1 MVTNHSLM
9 LARRLTVICML
20 ASPFLVGSVPSTAA
34 APLCVP
40 GTETVD
46 RCEAWEA
53 VYNNEAAESAGAFD
67 HAGDVAASPD
77 GKTVFVTGRS
87 WDAATGRLKAATV
100 AYNAET
106 GAQLWV
112 DRYEGAEPEND
123 YLSSLAV
130 SPDGSTVYVTGVE
143 GMNPVGEIGDYLTVA
158 YDAGSGGRLWTAT
171 YDSPAAGDQDEEA
184 HRVAVSPDGRWV
196 YVTGQT
202 GSQHSNADVATIAY
216 EAQTGEEAWTV
227 EFSREPGQGEDIGV
241 DLVATDDAV
250 YVAGAMG
257 TRIAA
262 MKIGAG
268 DPDTNSD
275 AGRVLWSTAEHRGYG
290 YWIALS
296 PDGSRVFVSGSDQ
309 TPTNATLGP
318 DWDYATIALDSA
330 TGEEVWM
337 STYTSPDKGLDVPYG
352 HALSPAG
359 DRIYVTGRAQGTA
372 GVFDGD
378 YATVAFDTATGTRLW
393 VTRFSIPGTLFE
405 TGADVAVSS
414 DGSRVY
420 VTGGST
426 AWSGHGDA
434 ITQAYNANTGDVV
447 WSARNNATPDRAESG
462 WRLVIAGSRLVV
474 GGSTDY
480 TIDQTDP
487 LDQQPGS
494 NRTDYLV
501 FAYDLP

>member
-1 MVTNHSLM
+1 MQS
-9 LARRLTVICML
+9 RRLSLLTLSSLLLVAGL
-20 ASPFLVGSVPSTAA
+20 AYPSSAE
-34 APLCVP
+34 PLCLP
-40 GTETVD
+40 GTETLD

-53 VYNNEAAESAGAFD
+53 IYNNQAAESAGAFD
-67 HAGDVAASPD
+67 YAGDVAASPD
-77 GKTVFVTGRS
+77 GTTVFVTGRS
-87 WDAATGRLKAATV
+87 WDAATSRLKAATV

-106 GAQLWV
+106 GAQIWV

-130 SPDGSTVYVTGVE
+130 SPDGSTLYVTGVE

-158 YDAGSGGRLWTAT
+158 YDAGSGQRRWTAT
-171 YDSPAAGDQDEEA
+171 YDSPAEGDQDEEA

-216 EAQTGEEAWTV
+216 DAQTGEETWAT
-227 EFSREPGQGEDIGV
+227 EFSRVPGEGEDIGV

-257 TRIAA
+257 SRIAA

-268 DPDTNSD
+268 DPDTDPD
-275 AGRVLWSTAEHRGYG
+275 AGQVLWSTADRRGYG

-318 DWDYATIALDSA
+318 DWDYATLALDSA
-330 TGEEVWM
+330 TGQEVWM

-352 HALSPAG
+352 HALSPSG
-359 DRIYVTGRAQGTA
+359 DRIYVTGRAQGAA

-393 VTRFSIPGTLFE
+393 ATRFSVPGTLFE
-405 TGADVAVSS
+405 TGADVAVST

-420 VTGGST
+420 VSGGST

-434 ITQAYNANTGDVV
+434 ITEAYEANTGDVV
-447 WSARNNATPDRAESG
+447 WSARNNATPDRAEAG
-462 WRLVIAGSRLVV
+462 WRVTIAGSRLVV
-474 GGSTDY
+474 AGSTAY
-480 TIDQTDP
+480 SIDQTDP
-487 LDQQPGS
+487 LNQTPAGNS
-494 NRTDYLV
+494 SDYLI
-501 FAYDLP
+501 FAYDL